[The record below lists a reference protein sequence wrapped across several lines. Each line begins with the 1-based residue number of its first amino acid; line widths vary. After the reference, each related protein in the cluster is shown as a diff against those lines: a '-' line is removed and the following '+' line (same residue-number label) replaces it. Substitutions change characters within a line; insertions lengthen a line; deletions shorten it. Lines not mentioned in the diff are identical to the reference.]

1 MAIICRFES
10 LTFLMSCLICGAK
23 KSCYHMKKLLGFEMG
38 SLLKFSRS
46 KISRKFEK
54 PGTEFRHRTI
64 CCRTI
69 RCRTI
74 RCRTIRCRTI
84 RCLCLKI
91 QFKRPNWKHSVFRL
105 GYNRG
110 KTDKIVLGFY
120 YHLT

>member
-1 MAIICRFES
+1 
-10 LTFLMSCLICGAK
+10 
-23 KSCYHMKKLLGFEMG
+23 MKKLLSFEMG

-74 RCRTIRCRTI
+74 RCRTIRC
-84 RCLCLKI
+84 LCLKI
-91 QFKRPNWKHSVFRL
+91 QFKMPSDYDIT
-105 GYNRG
+105 GE